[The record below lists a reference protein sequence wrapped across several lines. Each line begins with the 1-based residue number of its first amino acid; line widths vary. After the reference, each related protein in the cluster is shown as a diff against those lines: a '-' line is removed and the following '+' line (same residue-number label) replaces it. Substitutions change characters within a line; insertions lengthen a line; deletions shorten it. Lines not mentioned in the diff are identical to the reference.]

1 MHLHQTDVL
10 EHMDERM
17 IWDLPK
23 IQEVHKLKAGTGEK
37 KKSYA
42 ILAAS
47 AGIFLIALS
56 LSGFFLVQIIGRMNL
71 SANQNLLISSRVI
84 RGGLN
89 NEIVLDRKLLG
100 TLAELLALEQ
110 EDAIGETLEKY
121 ADSTDF
127 FRFSFVDVEGNGID
141 SQGNT
146 IHASDLEF
154 SFDDTAGSQGLGGIS
169 APYHGSSGW
178 LQVTFQ
184 HPVMRNGKQ
193 IGDVYADRIINDY
206 NLPNLFSFHNGEGS
220 AYVVDSQGN
229 FIIKSRGTSSESN
242 IYSYLENQGNS
253 KVIQDTLRQVI
264 GEHKSGTLAV
274 MNGNQKSLLG
284 FLPADAP
291 EGCYLLTVVPRTVLQ
306 QEAAPIITMLCC
318 MFCLLLLSG
327 IAIAALLAGR
337 QSMKAD
343 VLRKEYREKLFENLS
358 SNIDFAF
365 LLYTPAAGKVE
376 LVSENLPGLLG
387 ITAQEVREKPELVF
401 DAGGMAK
408 EDTARNG
415 FLKGM
420 LKEQITRESLV
431 GAGPNQVRRWIEIHL
446 IPADYGQ
453 YLAVFHETT
462 GEHDIRE
469 QLADALTQ
477 AQNSNRARTAF
488 FSSMSHEIRTPM
500 NGIMGMTNIAL
511 KNLDDREKTESCLNK
526 IMAASEHLLG
536 LINEVLDM
544 SRIESGKL
552 SLKEENVNLPSLI
565 ANLVSFIKP
574 DMDKKNQVLYMKSP
588 VLEHDTVL
596 SDTLHLQ
603 KILLNLLSNAVKYT
617 QEGGEIR
624 LMITENPMDADTI
637 GMRFVVA
644 DNGIGM
650 SPEFLECIFKP
661 FERAEDSRMSQ
672 VTGTGLGLAITK
684 SIVDMM
690 GGSIRVES
698 RKNKGSRFTV
708 DIPLKLP
715 VQPEQPEQEI
725 PDLTQY
731 SALVV
736 DDDQDACEGIC
747 LILQEIGI
755 RARWVL
761 NGPEAVKQAWDAHVM
776 KKDYGMLIVDM
787 KMPGMDGLETARQ
800 IRKRL
805 GSKTPIL
812 LLSAYDWECV
822 KDEAVLIGINGFLTK
837 PIFKNELLGQLAYF
851 FQGRKNKTEESAPED
866 WENLN
871 GVSILAAEDNELNR
885 EIIVEL
891 LESHG
896 AVVDTAG
903 NGKEA
908 LDAYLN
914 SSPGYY
920 RLILMDVHM
929 PEMNGL
935 EATKAIRDSG
945 RPDAATVP
953 VIAMTADVFKED
965 IRRCREAGMDAH
977 IGKPVELDK
986 LFSTLQRFLNK
997 QQEPEEI

>member
-1 MHLHQTDVL
+1 M
-10 EHMDERM
+10 
-17 IWDLPK
+17 
-23 IQEVHKLKAGTGEK
+23 KAGTGEK

-477 AQNSNRARTAF
+477 AQNSNRARTEF

-574 DMDKKNQVLYMKSP
+574 EMDKKNQVLYMKSP

-896 AVVDTAG
+896 AVVDTAC

>member
-1 MHLHQTDVL
+1 M
-10 EHMDERM
+10 
-17 IWDLPK
+17 
-23 IQEVHKLKAGTGEK
+23 KAGTGEK

-169 APYHGSSGW
+169 TPYHGSSGW

-408 EDTARNG
+408 EDTARN
-415 FLKGM
+415 
-420 LKEQITRESLV
+420 
-431 GAGPNQVRRWIEIHL
+431 
-446 IPADYGQ
+446 
-453 YLAVFHETT
+453 
-462 GEHDIRE
+462 
-469 QLADALTQ
+469 
-477 AQNSNRARTAF
+477 
-488 FSSMSHEIRTPM
+488 
-500 NGIMGMTNIAL
+500 
-511 KNLDDREKTESCLNK
+511 
-526 IMAASEHLLG
+526 
-536 LINEVLDM
+536 
-544 SRIESGKL
+544 L
-552 SLKEENVNLPSLI
+552 SLI
-565 ANLVSFIKP
+565 
-574 DMDKKNQVLYMKSP
+574 
-588 VLEHDTVL
+588 
-596 SDTLHLQ
+596 
-603 KILLNLLSNAVKYT
+603 
-617 QEGGEIR
+617 
-624 LMITENPMDADTI
+624 
-637 GMRFVVA
+637 
-644 DNGIGM
+644 
-650 SPEFLECIFKP
+650 
-661 FERAEDSRMSQ
+661 
-672 VTGTGLGLAITK
+672 
-684 SIVDMM
+684 
-690 GGSIRVES
+690 
-698 RKNKGSRFTV
+698 
-708 DIPLKLP
+708 
-715 VQPEQPEQEI
+715 
-725 PDLTQY
+725 
-731 SALVV
+731 
-736 DDDQDACEGIC
+736 
-747 LILQEIGI
+747 
-755 RARWVL
+755 
-761 NGPEAVKQAWDAHVM
+761 
-776 KKDYGMLIVDM
+776 
-787 KMPGMDGLETARQ
+787 
-800 IRKRL
+800 
-805 GSKTPIL
+805 
-812 LLSAYDWECV
+812 
-822 KDEAVLIGINGFLTK
+822 
-837 PIFKNELLGQLAYF
+837 
-851 FQGRKNKTEESAPED
+851 
-866 WENLN
+866 
-871 GVSILAAEDNELNR
+871 
-885 EIIVEL
+885 
-891 LESHG
+891 
-896 AVVDTAG
+896 
-903 NGKEA
+903 
-908 LDAYLN
+908 
-914 SSPGYY
+914 
-920 RLILMDVHM
+920 
-929 PEMNGL
+929 
-935 EATKAIRDSG
+935 
-945 RPDAATVP
+945 
-953 VIAMTADVFKED
+953 
-965 IRRCREAGMDAH
+965 H
-977 IGKPVELDK
+977 I
-986 LFSTLQRFLNK
+986 
-997 QQEPEEI
+997 

>member
-1 MHLHQTDVL
+1 
-10 EHMDERM
+10 
-17 IWDLPK
+17 
-23 IQEVHKLKAGTGEK
+23 
-37 KKSYA
+37 
-42 ILAAS
+42 
-47 AGIFLIALS
+47 
-56 LSGFFLVQIIGRMNL
+56 
-71 SANQNLLISSRVI
+71 
-84 RGGLN
+84 
-89 NEIVLDRKLLG
+89 
-100 TLAELLALEQ
+100 
-110 EDAIGETLEKY
+110 
-121 ADSTDF
+121 
-127 FRFSFVDVEGNGID
+127 
-141 SQGNT
+141 
-146 IHASDLEF
+146 
-154 SFDDTAGSQGLGGIS
+154 
-169 APYHGSSGW
+169 
-178 LQVTFQ
+178 
-184 HPVMRNGKQ
+184 
-193 IGDVYADRIINDY
+193 
-206 NLPNLFSFHNGEGS
+206 
-220 AYVVDSQGN
+220 
-229 FIIKSRGTSSESN
+229 
-242 IYSYLENQGNS
+242 
-253 KVIQDTLRQVI
+253 
-264 GEHKSGTLAV
+264 
-274 MNGNQKSLLG
+274 
-284 FLPADAP
+284 
-291 EGCYLLTVVPRTVLQ
+291 
-306 QEAAPIITMLCC
+306 
-318 MFCLLLLSG
+318 
-327 IAIAALLAGR
+327 
-337 QSMKAD
+337 
-343 VLRKEYREKLFENLS
+343 
-358 SNIDFAF
+358 
-365 LLYTPAAGKVE
+365 
-376 LVSENLPGLLG
+376 
-387 ITAQEVREKPELVF
+387 
-401 DAGGMAK
+401 
-408 EDTARNG
+408 
-415 FLKGM
+415 M

-624 LMITENPMDADTI
+624 LMITETLMDADTI
-637 GMRFVVA
+637 GMRFVVS

-761 NGPEAVKQAWDAHVM
+761 NGPDAVKQAWDAHVM

-800 IRKRL
+800 IRERM

-812 LLSAYDWECV
+812 LLSA
-822 KDEAVLIGINGFLTK
+822 
-837 PIFKNELLGQLAYF
+837 
-851 FQGRKNKTEESAPED
+851 
-866 WENLN
+866 
-871 GVSILAAEDNELNR
+871 
-885 EIIVEL
+885 
-891 LESHG
+891 
-896 AVVDTAG
+896 
-903 NGKEA
+903 
-908 LDAYLN
+908 
-914 SSPGYY
+914 
-920 RLILMDVHM
+920 
-929 PEMNGL
+929 
-935 EATKAIRDSG
+935 
-945 RPDAATVP
+945 
-953 VIAMTADVFKED
+953 
-965 IRRCREAGMDAH
+965 
-977 IGKPVELDK
+977 
-986 LFSTLQRFLNK
+986 
-997 QQEPEEI
+997 

>member
-1 MHLHQTDVL
+1 M
-10 EHMDERM
+10 
-17 IWDLPK
+17 
-23 IQEVHKLKAGTGEK
+23 KAGTGEK

>member
-1 MHLHQTDVL
+1 M
-10 EHMDERM
+10 
-17 IWDLPK
+17 
-23 IQEVHKLKAGTGEK
+23 KAGTGEK

-169 APYHGSSGW
+169 TPYHGSSGW

-365 LLYTPAAGKVE
+365 LLYTPAAGNVE

-477 AQNSNRARTAF
+477 AQNSNRAKTAF

-715 VQPEQPEQEI
+715 VQPEQEI

-896 AVVDTAG
+896 AVVDTAC

>member
-1 MHLHQTDVL
+1 M
-10 EHMDERM
+10 
-17 IWDLPK
+17 
-23 IQEVHKLKAGTGEK
+23 KAGTGEK

-169 APYHGSSGW
+169 TPYHGSSGW

-343 VLRKEYREKLFENLS
+343 VLQKEYREKLFENLS

-477 AQNSNRARTAF
+477 AQNSNRARTEF

-800 IRKRL
+800 IRERL

-812 LLSAYDWECV
+812 LLSAYDWESV
-822 KDEAVLIGINGFLTK
+822 KDEAVRIGINGFLTK

-851 FQGRKNKTEESAPED
+851 FQGSKSKTEESAPED

-871 GVSILAAEDNELNR
+871 GVRILAAEDNELNR

-896 AVVDTAG
+896 AVVDTAC

>member
-1 MHLHQTDVL
+1 M
-10 EHMDERM
+10 
-17 IWDLPK
+17 
-23 IQEVHKLKAGTGEK
+23 KAGTGEK

-169 APYHGSSGW
+169 TPYHGSSGW

-477 AQNSNRARTAF
+477 AQNSNRARTEF

-574 DMDKKNQVLYMKSP
+574 EMDKKNQVLYMKSP

-871 GVSILAAEDNELNR
+871 GVSILAAEDNELNQ

-896 AVVDTAG
+896 AVVDTAC

>member
-1 MHLHQTDVL
+1 M
-10 EHMDERM
+10 
-17 IWDLPK
+17 
-23 IQEVHKLKAGTGEK
+23 KAGTGEK

-477 AQNSNRARTAF
+477 AQNSNRARTEF

-896 AVVDTAG
+896 AVVDTAC

>member
-1 MHLHQTDVL
+1 M
-10 EHMDERM
+10 
-17 IWDLPK
+17 
-23 IQEVHKLKAGTGEK
+23 KAGTGEK

-169 APYHGSSGW
+169 TPYHGSSGW

-387 ITAQEVREKPELVF
+387 IPAQEVREKPELVF

-477 AQNSNRARTAF
+477 AQNSNRARTEF

-851 FQGRKNKTEESAPED
+851 FQRRKNKTKESAPED

-896 AVVDTAG
+896 AVVDTAC

>member
-1 MHLHQTDVL
+1 M
-10 EHMDERM
+10 
-17 IWDLPK
+17 
-23 IQEVHKLKAGTGEK
+23 KAGTGEK

-184 HPVMRNGKQ
+184 HPVMRDGKQ

-477 AQNSNRARTAF
+477 AQNSNRARTEF

-574 DMDKKNQVLYMKSP
+574 EMDKKNQVLYMKSP

-851 FQGRKNKTEESAPED
+851 FQGSKSKTEESAPED

-896 AVVDTAG
+896 AVVDTAC

>member
-1 MHLHQTDVL
+1 M
-10 EHMDERM
+10 
-17 IWDLPK
+17 
-23 IQEVHKLKAGTGEK
+23 
-37 KKSYA
+37 
-42 ILAAS
+42 
-47 AGIFLIALS
+47 
-56 LSGFFLVQIIGRMNL
+56 
-71 SANQNLLISSRVI
+71 
-84 RGGLN
+84 
-89 NEIVLDRKLLG
+89 G

-184 HPVMRNGKQ
+184 HPVMRDGKQ

-242 IYSYLENQGNS
+242 IYSYLEKQGNGRG
-253 KVIQDTLRQVI
+253 IQDTLRQVI
-264 GEHKSGTLAV
+264 GGHKSGTMAV

-284 FLPADAP
+284 FLPVEAP

-327 IAIAALLAGR
+327 ISIAALLAGR

-343 VLRKEYREKLFENLS
+343 VLQKEYREKLFENLS

-365 LLYTPAAGKVE
+365 LLYTPAIGKVE

-552 SLKEENVNLPSLI
+552 SLKEENVHLPSMM
-565 ANLVSFIKP
+565 ANLISFIRP
-574 DMDKKNQVLYMKSP
+574 DMDKKKQSFELKSQI
-588 VLEHDTVL
+588 LEHDTVI
-596 SDTLHLQ
+596 SDGLHLQ
-603 KILLNLLSNAVKYT
+603 KILLNLLSNAMKYT
-617 QEGGEIR
+617 QAGGTIS
-624 LMITENPMDADTI
+624 MQITETNVDADTI
-637 GMRFVVA
+637 RLRFVVE

-650 SPEFLECIFKP
+650 TPEFLERVFAP

-672 VTGTGLGLAITK
+672 ATGTGLGLAITK

-690 GGSIRVES
+690 EGDIYVES
-698 RKNKGSRFTV
+698 EKDMGSRFTV
-708 DIPLKLP
+708 ELPLKLP
-715 VQPEQPEQEI
+715 KLQMQEL
-725 PDLTQY
+725 PDLAGY
-731 SALVV
+731 SVLIV
-736 DDDQDACEGIC
+736 DDDQDACESIS
-747 LILQEIGI
+747 LILQETGI
-755 RARWVL
+755 RADWVM
-761 NGPEAVKQAWDAHVM
+761 NGMEAVEKAWQAHVM
-776 KKDYGMLIVDM
+776 EDDYCIVIVDW
-787 KMPGMDGLETARQ
+787 KMPEMDGVETARR
-800 IRKRL
+800 IRARL
-805 GSKTPIL
+805 GSGMPIL
-812 LLSAYDWECV
+812 LLSAYDWENV
-822 KDEAVLIGINGFLTK
+822 KEEAIQAGINGFLTK
-837 PIFKNELLGQLAYF
+837 PIFKADILEQMKQYI
-851 FQGRKNKTEESAPED
+851 QGGYQEYEEQQIQET
-866 WENLN
+866 ENLE
-871 GVSILAAEDNELNR
+871 GVRKLEGVRILVADDNELNL
-885 EIIVEL
+885 EIMFEIL
-891 LESHG
+891 NSSG
-896 AVVDTAG
+896 AEVDCVH

-908 LDAYLN
+908 LDTYLK
-914 SSPGYY
+914 SSQGYY
-920 RLILMDVHM
+920 QIILMDVHM
-929 PEMNGL
+929 PEMDGL
-935 EATKAIRDSG
+935 QATKKIRNSG
-945 RPDAATVP
+945 RPDASIVP
-953 VIAMTADVFKED
+953 IIAMTADVFKED
-965 IRRCREAGMDAH
+965 IRRCKDAGMDAH

-986 LFSTLQRFLNK
+986 LYSMVRKFIN
-997 QQEPEEI
+997 

>member
-1 MHLHQTDVL
+1 M
-10 EHMDERM
+10 
-17 IWDLPK
+17 
-23 IQEVHKLKAGTGEK
+23 KAGTGEK

-169 APYHGSSGW
+169 TPYHGSSGW

-477 AQNSNRARTAF
+477 AQNSNRARTEF

-574 DMDKKNQVLYMKSP
+574 EMDKKNQVLYMKSP

-896 AVVDTAG
+896 AVVDTAC

-953 VIAMTADVFKED
+953 VIAMTADVLKED

>member
-1 MHLHQTDVL
+1 
-10 EHMDERM
+10 
-17 IWDLPK
+17 
-23 IQEVHKLKAGTGEK
+23 
-37 KKSYA
+37 
-42 ILAAS
+42 
-47 AGIFLIALS
+47 
-56 LSGFFLVQIIGRMNL
+56 
-71 SANQNLLISSRVI
+71 
-84 RGGLN
+84 
-89 NEIVLDRKLLG
+89 
-100 TLAELLALEQ
+100 
-110 EDAIGETLEKY
+110 
-121 ADSTDF
+121 
-127 FRFSFVDVEGNGID
+127 
-141 SQGNT
+141 
-146 IHASDLEF
+146 
-154 SFDDTAGSQGLGGIS
+154 
-169 APYHGSSGW
+169 
-178 LQVTFQ
+178 
-184 HPVMRNGKQ
+184 
-193 IGDVYADRIINDY
+193 
-206 NLPNLFSFHNGEGS
+206 
-220 AYVVDSQGN
+220 
-229 FIIKSRGTSSESN
+229 
-242 IYSYLENQGNS
+242 
-253 KVIQDTLRQVI
+253 
-264 GEHKSGTLAV
+264 
-274 MNGNQKSLLG
+274 
-284 FLPADAP
+284 
-291 EGCYLLTVVPRTVLQ
+291 
-306 QEAAPIITMLCC
+306 
-318 MFCLLLLSG
+318 
-327 IAIAALLAGR
+327 
-337 QSMKAD
+337 MKAD

-477 AQNSNRARTAF
+477 AQNSNRARTEF

-851 FQGRKNKTEESAPED
+851 FQGRKNKTKESAPED

-896 AVVDTAG
+896 AVVDTAC

-986 LFSTLQRFLNK
+986 LFSTLQRFLNN

>member
-1 MHLHQTDVL
+1 M
-10 EHMDERM
+10 
-17 IWDLPK
+17 
-23 IQEVHKLKAGTGEK
+23 KAGTGEK

-169 APYHGSSGW
+169 TPYHGSSGW

-365 LLYTPAAGKVE
+365 LLYTPAAGNVE

-715 VQPEQPEQEI
+715 VQPEQEI

-837 PIFKNELLGQLAYF
+837 PIFKNERLGQLAYF

-896 AVVDTAG
+896 AVVDTAC

>member
-1 MHLHQTDVL
+1 
-10 EHMDERM
+10 
-17 IWDLPK
+17 
-23 IQEVHKLKAGTGEK
+23 
-37 KKSYA
+37 
-42 ILAAS
+42 
-47 AGIFLIALS
+47 
-56 LSGFFLVQIIGRMNL
+56 
-71 SANQNLLISSRVI
+71 
-84 RGGLN
+84 
-89 NEIVLDRKLLG
+89 
-100 TLAELLALEQ
+100 
-110 EDAIGETLEKY
+110 
-121 ADSTDF
+121 
-127 FRFSFVDVEGNGID
+127 
-141 SQGNT
+141 
-146 IHASDLEF
+146 
-154 SFDDTAGSQGLGGIS
+154 
-169 APYHGSSGW
+169 
-178 LQVTFQ
+178 
-184 HPVMRNGKQ
+184 
-193 IGDVYADRIINDY
+193 
-206 NLPNLFSFHNGEGS
+206 
-220 AYVVDSQGN
+220 
-229 FIIKSRGTSSESN
+229 
-242 IYSYLENQGNS
+242 
-253 KVIQDTLRQVI
+253 
-264 GEHKSGTLAV
+264 
-274 MNGNQKSLLG
+274 
-284 FLPADAP
+284 
-291 EGCYLLTVVPRTVLQ
+291 
-306 QEAAPIITMLCC
+306 
-318 MFCLLLLSG
+318 
-327 IAIAALLAGR
+327 
-337 QSMKAD
+337 
-343 VLRKEYREKLFENLS
+343 
-358 SNIDFAF
+358 
-365 LLYTPAAGKVE
+365 
-376 LVSENLPGLLG
+376 
-387 ITAQEVREKPELVF
+387 
-401 DAGGMAK
+401 
-408 EDTARNG
+408 
-415 FLKGM
+415 
-420 LKEQITRESLV
+420 
-431 GAGPNQVRRWIEIHL
+431 
-446 IPADYGQ
+446 
-453 YLAVFHETT
+453 
-462 GEHDIRE
+462 
-469 QLADALTQ
+469 
-477 AQNSNRARTAF
+477 
-488 FSSMSHEIRTPM
+488 M

-624 LMITENPMDADTI
+624 LMITETLMDADTI
-637 GMRFVVA
+637 GMRFVVS

-715 VQPEQPEQEI
+715 EQPEQPEQEI

-761 NGPEAVKQAWDAHVM
+761 NGPDAVKQAWDAHVM

-800 IRKRL
+800 IRERL

-812 LLSAYDWECV
+812 LLSAYDWESV
-822 KDEAVLIGINGFLTK
+822 KDEAVRIGINGFLTK

-851 FQGRKNKTEESAPED
+851 FQGSKSKTEESAPED

-871 GVSILAAEDNELNR
+871 GVRILAAEDNELNR

-896 AVVDTAG
+896 AVVDTAC
-903 NGKEA
+903 
-908 LDAYLN
+908 N

-929 PEMNGL
+929 PELNGL

-986 LFSTLQRFLNK
+986 LFSTLQRLLNN

>member
-1 MHLHQTDVL
+1 M
-10 EHMDERM
+10 
-17 IWDLPK
+17 
-23 IQEVHKLKAGTGEK
+23 KAGTGEK

-343 VLRKEYREKLFENLS
+343 VLQKEYREKLFENLS

-477 AQNSNRARTAF
+477 AQNSNRARTEF

-761 NGPEAVKQAWDAHVM
+761 NGPDAVKQAWDAHVM

-822 KDEAVLIGINGFLTK
+822 KDEAILIGINGFLTK

-896 AVVDTAG
+896 AVVDTAC

>member
-242 IYSYLENQGNS
+242 IYSYLENQGNGRG
-253 KVIQDTLRQVI
+253 IQDTLRQVI

-291 EGCYLLTVVPRTVLQ
+291 GGCYLLTVVPRTVLQ

-896 AVVDTAG
+896 AVVDTAC

>member
-1 MHLHQTDVL
+1 M
-10 EHMDERM
+10 
-17 IWDLPK
+17 
-23 IQEVHKLKAGTGEK
+23 KAGTGEK

-169 APYHGSSGW
+169 TPYHGSSGW

-477 AQNSNRARTAF
+477 AQNSNRARTEF

-851 FQGRKNKTEESAPED
+851 FQGRKNKTKESAPED

-896 AVVDTAG
+896 AVVDTAC

>member
-1 MHLHQTDVL
+1 M
-10 EHMDERM
+10 
-17 IWDLPK
+17 
-23 IQEVHKLKAGTGEK
+23 KAGTGEK

-146 IHASDLEF
+146 IPASDLDF

-169 APYHGSSGW
+169 TPYHGSSGW

-343 VLRKEYREKLFENLS
+343 VLQKEYREKLFENLS

-477 AQNSNRARTAF
+477 AQNSNRARTEF

-896 AVVDTAG
+896 AVVDTAC

>member
-1 MHLHQTDVL
+1 M
-10 EHMDERM
+10 
-17 IWDLPK
+17 
-23 IQEVHKLKAGTGEK
+23 KAGTGEK

-169 APYHGSSGW
+169 TPYHGSSGW

-477 AQNSNRARTAF
+477 AQNSNRARTEF

-851 FQGRKNKTEESAPED
+851 FQGRKNKTKESAPED

-896 AVVDTAG
+896 AVVDTAC

-953 VIAMTADVFKED
+953 VIDS
-965 IRRCREAGMDAH
+965 RC
-977 IGKPVELDK
+977 I
-986 LFSTLQRFLNK
+986 
-997 QQEPEEI
+997 

>member
-1 MHLHQTDVL
+1 M
-10 EHMDERM
+10 
-17 IWDLPK
+17 
-23 IQEVHKLKAGTGEK
+23 KAGTGEK

-477 AQNSNRARTAF
+477 AQNSNRARTEF

-761 NGPEAVKQAWDAHVM
+761 NGPDAVKQAWDAHVM

-896 AVVDTAG
+896 AVVDTAC

>member
-1 MHLHQTDVL
+1 M
-10 EHMDERM
+10 
-17 IWDLPK
+17 
-23 IQEVHKLKAGTGEK
+23 KAGTGEK

-169 APYHGSSGW
+169 TPYHGSSGW

-477 AQNSNRARTAF
+477 AQNSNRARTEF

-851 FQGRKNKTEESAPED
+851 FQGRKNKTKESAPED

-871 GVSILAAEDNELNR
+871 GVSILAAEDNEVNR

-896 AVVDTAG
+896 AVVDTAC

>member
-1 MHLHQTDVL
+1 
-10 EHMDERM
+10 
-17 IWDLPK
+17 
-23 IQEVHKLKAGTGEK
+23 
-37 KKSYA
+37 
-42 ILAAS
+42 
-47 AGIFLIALS
+47 
-56 LSGFFLVQIIGRMNL
+56 
-71 SANQNLLISSRVI
+71 
-84 RGGLN
+84 
-89 NEIVLDRKLLG
+89 
-100 TLAELLALEQ
+100 
-110 EDAIGETLEKY
+110 
-121 ADSTDF
+121 
-127 FRFSFVDVEGNGID
+127 
-141 SQGNT
+141 
-146 IHASDLEF
+146 
-154 SFDDTAGSQGLGGIS
+154 
-169 APYHGSSGW
+169 
-178 LQVTFQ
+178 
-184 HPVMRNGKQ
+184 
-193 IGDVYADRIINDY
+193 
-206 NLPNLFSFHNGEGS
+206 
-220 AYVVDSQGN
+220 
-229 FIIKSRGTSSESN
+229 
-242 IYSYLENQGNS
+242 
-253 KVIQDTLRQVI
+253 
-264 GEHKSGTLAV
+264 

-387 ITAQEVREKPELVF
+387 ITSQEVREKPELVF

-715 VQPEQPEQEI
+715 EQPEQPEQEI

-761 NGPEAVKQAWDAHVM
+761 NGPDAVKQAWDAHVM

-800 IRKRL
+800 IRERL

-812 LLSAYDWECV
+812 LLSAYDWESV
-822 KDEAVLIGINGFLTK
+822 KDEAVRIGINGFLTK

-871 GVSILAAEDNELNR
+871 GVRILAAEDNELNR

-896 AVVDTAG
+896 AVVDTAC

-929 PEMNGL
+929 PELNGL

>member
-1 MHLHQTDVL
+1 
-10 EHMDERM
+10 
-17 IWDLPK
+17 
-23 IQEVHKLKAGTGEK
+23 
-37 KKSYA
+37 
-42 ILAAS
+42 
-47 AGIFLIALS
+47 
-56 LSGFFLVQIIGRMNL
+56 
-71 SANQNLLISSRVI
+71 
-84 RGGLN
+84 
-89 NEIVLDRKLLG
+89 
-100 TLAELLALEQ
+100 
-110 EDAIGETLEKY
+110 
-121 ADSTDF
+121 
-127 FRFSFVDVEGNGID
+127 
-141 SQGNT
+141 
-146 IHASDLEF
+146 
-154 SFDDTAGSQGLGGIS
+154 
-169 APYHGSSGW
+169 
-178 LQVTFQ
+178 
-184 HPVMRNGKQ
+184 MRNGKQ

-365 LLYTPAAGKVE
+365 LLYTPAAGNVE

-500 NGIMGMTNIAL
+500 SCMMGMTNIVVES
-511 KNLDDREKTESCLNK
+511 LDDREKTESCLNK

-715 VQPEQPEQEI
+715 VQPEQEI

-896 AVVDTAG
+896 AVVDTAC

>member
-1 MHLHQTDVL
+1 
-10 EHMDERM
+10 
-17 IWDLPK
+17 
-23 IQEVHKLKAGTGEK
+23 
-37 KKSYA
+37 
-42 ILAAS
+42 
-47 AGIFLIALS
+47 
-56 LSGFFLVQIIGRMNL
+56 
-71 SANQNLLISSRVI
+71 
-84 RGGLN
+84 
-89 NEIVLDRKLLG
+89 
-100 TLAELLALEQ
+100 
-110 EDAIGETLEKY
+110 
-121 ADSTDF
+121 
-127 FRFSFVDVEGNGID
+127 
-141 SQGNT
+141 
-146 IHASDLEF
+146 
-154 SFDDTAGSQGLGGIS
+154 
-169 APYHGSSGW
+169 
-178 LQVTFQ
+178 
-184 HPVMRNGKQ
+184 
-193 IGDVYADRIINDY
+193 
-206 NLPNLFSFHNGEGS
+206 
-220 AYVVDSQGN
+220 
-229 FIIKSRGTSSESN
+229 
-242 IYSYLENQGNS
+242 
-253 KVIQDTLRQVI
+253 
-264 GEHKSGTLAV
+264 
-274 MNGNQKSLLG
+274 
-284 FLPADAP
+284 
-291 EGCYLLTVVPRTVLQ
+291 
-306 QEAAPIITMLCC
+306 
-318 MFCLLLLSG
+318 
-327 IAIAALLAGR
+327 
-337 QSMKAD
+337 MKAD
-343 VLRKEYREKLFENLS
+343 VLQKEYREKLFENLS

-365 LLYTPAAGKVE
+365 LLYTPAIGKVE

-624 LMITENPMDADTI
+624 LMITETLMDADTI
-637 GMRFVVA
+637 GMRFVVS

-715 VQPEQPEQEI
+715 EQPEQPEQEI

-761 NGPEAVKQAWDAHVM
+761 NGPDAVKQAWDAHVM

-800 IRKRL
+800 IRERL

-812 LLSAYDWECV
+812 LLSAYDWESV
-822 KDEAVLIGINGFLTK
+822 KDEAVRIGINGFLTK

-851 FQGRKNKTEESAPED
+851 FQGSKSKTEESAPED

-871 GVSILAAEDNELNR
+871 GVRILAAEDNELNR

-896 AVVDTAG
+896 AVVDTAC

-929 PEMNGL
+929 PELNGL

-986 LFSTLQRFLNK
+986 LFSTLQRLLNN

>member
-1 MHLHQTDVL
+1 M
-10 EHMDERM
+10 
-17 IWDLPK
+17 
-23 IQEVHKLKAGTGEK
+23 KAGTGEK

-169 APYHGSSGW
+169 TPYHGSSGW

-477 AQNSNRARTAF
+477 AQNSNRARTEF

-800 IRKRL
+800 IRERL

-812 LLSAYDWECV
+812 LLSAYDWESV
-822 KDEAVLIGINGFLTK
+822 KDEAVRIGINGFLTK

-851 FQGRKNKTEESAPED
+851 FQGRKNKTKESAPED

-896 AVVDTAG
+896 AVVDTAC

>member
-1 MHLHQTDVL
+1 M
-10 EHMDERM
+10 
-17 IWDLPK
+17 
-23 IQEVHKLKAGTGEK
+23 KAGTGEK

-169 APYHGSSGW
+169 TPYHGSSGW

-477 AQNSNRARTAF
+477 AQNSNRARTEF

-761 NGPEAVKQAWDAHVM
+761 NGPAAVKQAWDAHVM

-851 FQGRKNKTEESAPED
+851 FQGRKNKTKESAPED

-896 AVVDTAG
+896 AVVDTAC

>member
-1 MHLHQTDVL
+1 M
-10 EHMDERM
+10 
-17 IWDLPK
+17 
-23 IQEVHKLKAGTGEK
+23 KAGTGEK

-42 ILAAS
+42 ILASA

-169 APYHGSSGW
+169 TPYHGSSGW

-477 AQNSNRARTAF
+477 AQNSNRARTEF

-574 DMDKKNQVLYMKSP
+574 EMDKKNQVLYMKSP

-896 AVVDTAG
+896 AVVDTAC

>member
-1 MHLHQTDVL
+1 M
-10 EHMDERM
+10 
-17 IWDLPK
+17 
-23 IQEVHKLKAGTGEK
+23 KAGTGEK

-242 IYSYLENQGNS
+242 IYSYLENQGNGRG
-253 KVIQDTLRQVI
+253 IQDTLRQVI

-291 EGCYLLTVVPRTVLQ
+291 GGCYLLTVVPRTVLQ

-896 AVVDTAG
+896 AVVDTAC

>member
-1 MHLHQTDVL
+1 M
-10 EHMDERM
+10 
-17 IWDLPK
+17 
-23 IQEVHKLKAGTGEK
+23 
-37 KKSYA
+37 
-42 ILAAS
+42 
-47 AGIFLIALS
+47 
-56 LSGFFLVQIIGRMNL
+56 
-71 SANQNLLISSRVI
+71 
-84 RGGLN
+84 
-89 NEIVLDRKLLG
+89 
-100 TLAELLALEQ
+100 
-110 EDAIGETLEKY
+110 
-121 ADSTDF
+121 
-127 FRFSFVDVEGNGID
+127 
-141 SQGNT
+141 
-146 IHASDLEF
+146 
-154 SFDDTAGSQGLGGIS
+154 GGIS
-169 APYHGSSGW
+169 TPYHGSSGW

-365 LLYTPAAGKVE
+365 LLYTPAAGNVE

-715 VQPEQPEQEI
+715 VQPEQEI

-896 AVVDTAG
+896 AVVDTAC

>member
-1 MHLHQTDVL
+1 M
-10 EHMDERM
+10 
-17 IWDLPK
+17 
-23 IQEVHKLKAGTGEK
+23 
-37 KKSYA
+37 
-42 ILAAS
+42 
-47 AGIFLIALS
+47 
-56 LSGFFLVQIIGRMNL
+56 
-71 SANQNLLISSRVI
+71 
-84 RGGLN
+84 
-89 NEIVLDRKLLG
+89 
-100 TLAELLALEQ
+100 
-110 EDAIGETLEKY
+110 EKY

-169 APYHGSSGW
+169 TPYHGSSGW

-343 VLRKEYREKLFENLS
+343 VLQKEYREKLFENLS

-477 AQNSNRARTAF
+477 AQNSNRARTEF

-896 AVVDTAG
+896 AVVDTAC